1 MIALERLGQ
10 YKKDPNHSLEEHI
23 VVMHDMVWNFHVT
36 FHEHYELSVEQQM
49 WIVLDSLLDS
59 WENEAKTLVEQSNK
73 LKYKKIVPKLKGEL
87 KYQMWFS
94 ESSELVNRRGIHQL
108 TSTCKTNTKMT
119 VVIRRPSDGKVSLF
133 LEDLGFGAIVIS
145 IRNLVPHLV

>member
-1 MIALERLGQ
+1 
-10 YKKDPNHSLEEHI
+10 
-23 VVMHDMVWNFHVT
+23 
-36 FHEHYELSVEQQM
+36 M

-94 ESSELVNRRGIHQL
+94 EFSELVNRRGIHQL
-108 TSTCKTNTKMT
+108 TSTRKTNTKMT